1 MTEKRGA
8 GAAVTVLGQESQ
20 AALEIESMLRA
31 APEEEEKAARSDF
44 SLRGRA
50 HQFPPGFVDGNF
62 VFVNKIDSKLET
74 RLKSKLISK
83 LK

>member
-20 AALEIESMLRA
+20 AVEIESMLRA

-44 SLRGRA
+44 SLWGKESGGA
-50 HQFPPGFVDGNF
+50 HIIFHRV
-62 VFVNKIDSKLET
+62 L
-74 RLKSKLISK
+74 
-83 LK
+83 